1 MQDTH
6 HHSARGRNRQDAF
19 AAIVTIENQCAA
31 LLETF
36 PEPLRHT
43 GFEEAVLLLRA
54 ELETIDP
61 DQLAACDEGPP
72 HAAGRDA
79 SFGVPGRIAVDTLP
93 LAEVAVALARSGAS
107 RTVTGSSRISLHGQR
122 FHDHARGVLGRGAVG
137 LVCHW
142 LDCSPRD
149 AVRFLDT
156 DETLIAFQKLPPP
169 PAGAVGTGRPEAVGL
184 RRSRPASAGR
194 SGPDKAPCG
203 RCSPQAS
210 RLNSHHAVR
219 HAPAHAAAP
228 GLICTAWEKLRAQ
241 SRPNLQ
247 TETHRSNLERP
258 QESVTTETGTKAI
271 SSPRFNTTR
280 AGTSSRSSSPRVTG
294 APA

>member
-79 SFGVPGRIAVDTLP
+79 SFGVPGRMAVDTLP
-93 LAEVAVALARSGAS
+93 LAEVAAALARNGAS

-122 FHDHARGVLGRGAVG
+122 FHDHARGVLGRGAVE

-156 DETLIAFQKLPPP
+156 DDTLIPF
-169 PAGAVGTGRPEAVGL
+169 
-184 RRSRPASAGR
+184 
-194 SGPDKAPCG
+194 
-203 RCSPQAS
+203 
-210 RLNSHHAVR
+210 
-219 HAPAHAAAP
+219 
-228 GLICTAWEKLRAQ
+228 
-241 SRPNLQ
+241 
-247 TETHRSNLERP
+247 
-258 QESVTTETGTKAI
+258 
-271 SSPRFNTTR
+271 
-280 AGTSSRSSSPRVTG
+280 
-294 APA
+294 